1 MTLNLTRTDTRST
14 DQTRT
19 LLLHVENRTF
29 GGLDSTVAGSIPD
42 PNRPTQPSPFP
53 SPSLRPSPR
62 SHHITHRSPH
72 PLPLTPPHRGAQL
85 LSEELNFSPRF
96 ADISCCH
103 TPCLSSLFEH
113 GAKPAKALAP
123 VGTPSASP
131 YPRPLPSPHPYPHTL
146 ALAQRAVPATPLR
159 CRDDAPPAAPP
170 PLASRLRWA
179 KPWRPDADNDARF
192 LRFGRC
198 TAKENACELSGRP
211 SATTPYPSG
220 AGWASCLVN
229 KHRQHVPGRK
239 PPSTL
244 ATVTNIVS
252 RLTPTLLPHRR
263 TSARKLSQ

>member
-19 LLLHVENRTF
+19 LLRHVENRTF

-113 GAKPAKALAP
+113 GAKPAKAR
-123 VGTPSASP
+123 V
-131 YPRPLPSPHPYPHTL
+131 
-146 ALAQRAVPATPLR
+146 
-159 CRDDAPPAAPP
+159 
-170 PLASRLRWA
+170 
-179 KPWRPDADNDARF
+179 
-192 LRFGRC
+192 
-198 TAKENACELSGRP
+198 
-211 SATTPYPSG
+211 
-220 AGWASCLVN
+220 
-229 KHRQHVPGRK
+229 
-239 PPSTL
+239 
-244 ATVTNIVS
+244 
-252 RLTPTLLPHRR
+252 
-263 TSARKLSQ
+263 